1 MSLAKIEELKSFTED
16 KLKEIRD
23 DLGKVLK
30 TKDFSIVATGSYGRK
45 EASEVSDIDLF
56 IIVDDATDKTQIDQ
70 KVIVEIIEKHV
81 EKETGST
88 GTFGSS
94 VLVPKYELLSN
105 YGGEKDTN
113 QNLTRRML
121 LLLEGTYLYNKDYF
135 DSIRSDILHMYVKEY
150 TSGNHIATFFLNDII
165 RYYRTIV
172 TDFEYKT
179 IEREKEWGVRNIKL
193 RFSRKLLY
201 FSGLLLIA
209 ETHEASDRDE
219 QIKQIMELMEL
230 NPIERIQRKC
240 NEECEDVLSLYSDFL
255 DVISDKNNRDKLDEA
270 VPGEIESQAELFK
283 EMQKKSKIFSE
294 KLYTLF
300 NMTYKENHPIHE
312 KLIF

>member
-1 MSLAKIEELKSFTED
+1 LGFEQIDQLKKFTD
-16 KLKEIRD
+16 KKLKEIRD
-23 DLGKVLK
+23 DLERNLQA
-30 TKDFSIVATGSYGRK
+30 KDFCIVTTGSYGRK

-56 IIVDDATDKTQIDQ
+56 IIVDDTTDKTQINQ
-70 KVIVEIIEKHV
+70 KVIAEIIEQHV
-81 EKETGST
+81 DKETGST

-94 VLVPKYELLSN
+94 VFVPKGELISN

-121 LLLEGTYLYNKDYF
+121 LLLEGAHLYNKEYF
-135 DSIRSDILHMYVKEY
+135 DATRAEVVHMYVKEY

-209 ETHEASDRDE
+209 ETYNAETRDQQIE
-219 QIKQIMELMEL
+219 QILALMESS
-230 NPIERIQRKC
+230 PIERIKTIC
-240 NEECEDVLSLYSDFL
+240 NE
-255 DVISDKNNRDKLDEA
+255 N
-270 VPGEIESQAELFK
+270 
-283 EMQKKSKIFSE
+283 
-294 KLYTLF
+294 
-300 NMTYKENHPIHE
+300 
-312 KLIF
+312 